1 MTDTRTP
8 NDNRSE
14 MSRSVLALVGLSLL
28 FALGI
33 IVGLLLVKN
42 PKWLPRPIAHFL
54 GLSDVYPTQG
64 FIGPQK
70 IIHDRESDSRPSPS
84 ESQKQPGEERIDN
97 AR

>member
-14 MSRSVLALVGLSLL
+14 ISKSVLALVGLSLL

-33 IVGLLLVKN
+33 IVGLLLVKD
-42 PKWLPRPIAHFL
+42 PEWLSRPLIHFL
-54 GLSDVYPTQG
+54 GLGDVYPTEG
-64 FIGPQK
+64 LIGPQK
-70 IIHDRESDSRPSPS
+70 IIHDRESVSPTSRS
-84 ESQKQPGEERIDN
+84 ESQKQPREERIDN

>member
-1 MTDTRTP
+1 VTDTRTP

-14 MSRSVLALVGLSLL
+14 ISRSVLALVGLSLL

-33 IVGLLLVKN
+33 IVGLLLVKD
-42 PKWLPRPIAHFL
+42 PEWLPRPIVHFL
-54 GLSDVYPTQG
+54 GLGDVYPTQG
-64 FIGPQK
+64 LIGPQK
-70 IIHDRESDSRPSPS
+70 IIHDREFVLRPSRS

>member
-1 MTDTRTP
+1 
-8 NDNRSE
+8 

-42 PKWLPRPIAHFL
+42 PEWFSLPVAHFL

-64 FIGPQK
+64 LIGPQK
-70 IIHDRESDSRPSPS
+70 IVPSRPPA
-84 ESQKQPGEERIDN
+84 GLGG
-97 AR
+97 